1 MPSVNVF
8 LQCGFLVRRHFLDP
22 GCCRRLIAEMSE
34 APSARG
40 RLVRDGVDGILD
52 EETRRVGSASVSKAT
67 RIRVKQR
74 FLEIVPEVETHFG
87 FPLAGCETPGFL
99 VYDAGAFFAAHRDTG
114 PDDPLDIRSRLVS
127 AIVFLNQPS
136 KEPPGD
142 GYGGGTLRFHGLLDG
157 PEWAA
162 CPFPFEPEM
171 GLLVAFRSDVVH
183 EVQAVTCGRRF
194 TVVTWFLA
202 K

>member
-8 LQCGFLVRRHFLDP
+8 LRCGFLVRRHFLDFE
-22 GCCRRLIAEMSE
+22 CCRQLIAEMSE

-40 RLVRDGVDGILD
+40 RLVKGGVDGILD
-52 EETRRVGSASVSKAT
+52 EKTRRVCSAGVSNAT
-67 RIRVKQR
+67 RTLVKQR
-74 FLEIVPEVETHFG
+74 LLEIVSDVETHFG

-99 VYDAGAFFAAHRDTG
+99 VYDTGAFFSAHRDTG
-114 PDDPLDIRSRLVS
+114 PDDPPDIRRRVVS

-162 CPFPFEPEM
+162 CPLPFEPEL
-171 GLLVAFRSDVVH
+171 GLLVAFRSDVLH
-183 EVQAVTCGRRF
+183 EVQPVRFGRRF
-194 TVVTWFLA
+194 TIVTWFLA

>member
-1 MPSVNVF
+1 
-8 LQCGFLVRRHFLDP
+8 
-22 GCCRRLIAEMSE
+22 LIAEMSE

-40 RLVRDGVDGILD
+40 RLVKDGVDGILD

-114 PDDPLDIRSRLVS
+114 PDDPPDIRSRLVS
-127 AIVFLNQPS
+127 AVVFLNQPS

-162 CPFPFEPEM
+162 CPIPFEPEM
-171 GLLVAFRSDVVH
+171 GLLVAFRSDVLH
-183 EVQAVTCGRRF
+183 DVQAVTFGRRF